1 MNDELLGELISELK
15 ETRTSFND
23 AINSIKW
30 NKRNTVIQ
38 YILIVVV
45 FFLGA
50 LAFISY
56 RNYQQQSCERSNELK
71 IAVDTSSR
79 ENAFAIGAA
88 LAVVFN
94 APQER
99 LDQYV
104 AAYNDQRP
112 QRIELREC

>member
-1 MNDELLGELISELK
+1 MNDELLGELISELRD
-15 ETRTSFND
+15 TRASFND

-50 LAFISY
+50 LALISY
-56 RNYQQQSCERSNELK
+56 QNYQHQTCERSNDLK
-71 IAVDTSSR
+71 ITVDNGMR

-99 LDQYV
+99 LDQYL
-104 AAYNDQRP
+104 AAYDEQRP
-112 QRIELREC
+112 ERITLREC

>member
-1 MNDELLGELISELK
+1 MNDELLGELISELR
-15 ETRTSFND
+15 ETRKSFED
-23 AINSIKW
+23 AIQSIKW

-38 YILIVVV
+38 YVLIVVV

-50 LAFISY
+50 IGVI
-56 RNYQQQSCERSNELK
+56 NYMNYKQQSCERGNELK
-71 IAVDTSSR
+71 IAVDHGQR

-99 LDQYV
+99 LDQYL
-104 AAYNDQRP
+104 AAYDEQRP
-112 QRIELREC
+112 ERIELREC